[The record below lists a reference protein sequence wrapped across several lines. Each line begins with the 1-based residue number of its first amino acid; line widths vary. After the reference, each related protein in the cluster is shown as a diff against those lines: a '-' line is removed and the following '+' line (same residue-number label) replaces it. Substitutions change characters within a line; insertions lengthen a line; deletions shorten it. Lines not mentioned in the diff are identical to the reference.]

1 MTISLFQLALNAG
14 IKEEEFLKE
23 LERAYATFIA
33 LSLENNP
40 GKVRTYIA
48 NFTYHD
54 IVIEAR
60 VTAPSL
66 KPTLN

>member
-23 LERAYATFIA
+23 LERAYATFV
-33 LSLENNP
+33 SVVLENNP
-40 GKVRTYIA
+40 GKVREYIA
-48 NFTYHD
+48 NFTDHD
-54 IVIEAR
+54 VVIEAR
-60 VTAPSL
+60 ITAPSL